1 MYLLLAEALNEVG
14 GPEEMDSK
22 GNNAYFYLDQIRA
35 RSGMEG
41 VVDSWSK
48 YAISNYKNK
57 PGDINGLREIIRQER
72 LNELAFEGHLY
83 YDVRRWLLA
92 EEMFNKPILGWNK
105 DGENKK
111 DFYNIRVLLQPRFST
126 KDYLMPIKTS
136 TLLQNKNLVQN
147 PGW

>member
-1 MYLLLAEALNEVG
+1 
-14 GPEEMDSK
+14 
-22 GNNAYFYLDQIRA
+22 
-35 RSGMEG
+35 MEG
-41 VVDSWSK
+41 VVDSWNK
-48 YAISNYKNK
+48 YAIANYKNK

-72 LNELAFEGHLY
+72 LNELAFEGHFY
-83 YDVRRWLLA
+83 YDVRRWLMA